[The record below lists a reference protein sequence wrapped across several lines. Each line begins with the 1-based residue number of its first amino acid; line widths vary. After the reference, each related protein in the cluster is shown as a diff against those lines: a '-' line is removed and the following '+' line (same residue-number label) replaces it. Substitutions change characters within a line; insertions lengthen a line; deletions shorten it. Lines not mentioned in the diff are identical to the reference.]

1 MDFKQINKFLNV
13 ILVILIVY
21 FCFTFVEQQR
31 KFVIYDR
38 DMANYNKQIEDLEK
52 EKERLVAKQE
62 NVNSPEYI
70 EKEARANL
78 DMYMPNERVYIDLSK

>member
-1 MDFKQINKFLNV
+1 MDFKEINKIINV
-13 ILVILIVY
+13 ILVILIIY
-21 FCFTFVEQQR
+21 FAFTFVQQQG
-31 KFVIYDR
+31 KFISYDK
-38 DMANYNKQIEDLEK
+38 DMASYNKQIEDLQK
-52 EKERLVAKQE
+52 EKEHLVAKQE

>member
-1 MDFKQINKFLNV
+1 
-13 ILVILIVY
+13 
-21 FCFTFVEQQR
+21 
-31 KFVIYDR
+31 
-38 DMANYNKQIEDLEK
+38 MASYNKQIEDLQK
-52 EKERLVAKQE
+52 EKEHLVAKQE

>member
-1 MDFKQINKFLNV
+1 MDFKQINKFLNI
-13 ILVILIVY
+13 ILVILIIY

-31 KFVIYDR
+31 KFAIYNR
-38 DMANYNKQIEDLEK
+38 DMAQYNKQIEDLEK
-52 EKERLVAKQE
+52 EKERLIAKQE

>member
-1 MDFKQINKFLNV
+1 MDFKEINKILNV
-13 ILVILIVY
+13 ILVILIIY
-21 FCFTFVEQQR
+21 FAFTFVQQQR
-31 KFVIYDR
+31 KFIVYER
-38 DMANYNKQIEDLEK
+38 DMASYNKQIEDLEK
-52 EKERLVAKQE
+52 EKEHLVAKQE